1 MQKNS
6 SINYSKLSVSMNS
19 KVDYLKRKIAFT
31 EIHIKEIEIE

>member
-19 KVDYLKRKIAFT
+19 KGRLFKEKIAFT